1 LVTEVVCV
9 KRGRSALKRCLIIDF
24 PLRKLCRYGEIQT
37 EFLYLVWLIMGILD
51 RLNTLI
57 KSNINNTFARAET
70 PRMQYEQAIRDMED
84 AVRSAKQQVVTTIAD
99 EKRLSAE
106 AERKRDE
113 VYRWENRAT
122 AALQAGDEQL
132 AREAIIQKRRV
143 EDEERELRHT
153 AARHRAMAEELKNSV
168 AQLDAKVRD
177 AKARYVPQSA
187 PAPRPAP
194 AQGQYTPPPP
204 QDAYSGPLGDNRNFE
219 AFERQARQIDAF
231 DAQAEAMRE
240 IEDLDGSSALEDR
253 FRALERSDSGGA
265 SDELEA
271 LKAKLS
277 RR

>member
-1 LVTEVVCV
+1 
-9 KRGRSALKRCLIIDF
+9 
-24 PLRKLCRYGEIQT
+24 
-37 EFLYLVWLIMGILD
+37 MGILD

-84 AVRSAKQQVVTTIAD
+84 AVRAAKQQVVTTVAD

-113 VYRWENRAT
+113 VYRWESRAT
-122 AALQAGDEQL
+122 AALQAGDDNL
-132 AREAIIQKRRV
+132 AREALIQKRRV
-143 EDEERELRHT
+143 EDEERDLRRR
-153 AARHRAMAEELKNSV
+153 ASQHRAMSEELKNSV

-177 AKARYVPQSA
+177 AKARYVPQSVP
-187 PAPRPAP
+187 PAPRAP
-194 AQGQYTPPPP
+194 SAPYTAQQNPSPYE
-204 QDAYSGPLGDNRNFE
+204 GPLGDSRNFE
-219 AFERQARQIDAF
+219 AFERQARNIDAF

-253 FRALERSDSGGA
+253 FRALERTESGGA

-277 RR
+277 KR